1 MKRRPAVNNSSV
13 AGEVSRQADGKTV
26 LRSRRCIRPGVLIL
40 LTLMFRY
47 FKIYLAA
54 SGRCHKLDGCGKSRQ
69 TAGNKPA
76 SCGLKGKDNVTGKRN
91 NIRNIAIIAH
101 VDHGK
106 TTLVDGMLRQSG
118 IFREN
123 EQVQERVMD
132 SNDLE
137 RERGITILSKNTSVR
152 YKDIKINIVDTPGH
166 ADFGGEVERVLK
178 MVDGVLLLVD
188 AFEGPMPQ
196 TRFVLRKALQMNLKP
211 IVVVNKI
218 DRPEARP
225 REVVDEVL
233 DLFIELG
240 ADDDQIEFPVV
251 YASSREGYAVLD
263 INDERRDLEPLF
275 KTIIERVPAPAG
287 EEDKPLQFLVS
298 NIDYDDYVGRIAVG
312 RVDRGRISA
321 GQQVAVCKKDGTV
334 YRSRT
339 GRIYVFEGLKRIEC
353 EEAGVGEIVAVSGI
367 DGINIG
373 ETVCDAE
380 APEPLP
386 FVDID
391 EPTVSMTFSVNDS
404 PFAGKEGTYV
414 TSRHLR
420 DRLFKELETNV
431 SLRVEETDSADSFK
445 VSGRGELHLSIL
457 IETMRRQ
464 GYEFQVSKP
473 KVILKEIDGVV
484 CEPVE
489 LLMID
494 VPEEYMGTV
503 MEKLGSRKAEM
514 TDMRSAA
521 EGYVRLEF
529 KIPARGLIGYRSEFL
544 TDTKGNGIMNHI
556 FYGYEPYK
564 GEITQR
570 QRGSLVAWE
579 DGEAVTYGLYN
590 AQERGTLFITPG
602 TMVYEGMI
610 VGENSRNEDIVVNVC
625 KKKHVT
631 NMRAAGSDEALRL
644 TSPRILSL
652 EQALEFISDDELVEV
667 TPKNIRLRKRILDT
681 EQRAKARSRLGSGH
695 DK

>member
-1 MKRRPAVNNSSV
+1 MA
-13 AGEVSRQADGKTV
+13 E
-26 LRSRRCIRPGVLIL
+26 
-40 LTLMFRY
+40 
-47 FKIYLAA
+47 
-54 SGRCHKLDGCGKSRQ
+54 
-69 TAGNKPA
+69 
-76 SCGLKGKDNVTGKRN
+76 KRN

-137 RERGITILSKNTSVR
+137 RERGITILAKNTSVR

-225 REVVDEVL
+225 GEVVDEVL

-240 ADDDQIEFPVV
+240 ADDDQLEFPVV

-275 KTIIERVPAPAG
+275 KTIIDHVPAPAG
-287 EEDKPLQFLVS
+287 EEDKPLQLLVS

-334 YRSRT
+334 YRSKT
-339 GRIYVFEGLKRIEC
+339 SRIYVFEGLKRIEC

-380 APEPLP
+380 VPEPLP

-431 SLRVEETDSADSFK
+431 SLRVEETDSPDSFK
-445 VSGRGELHLSIL
+445 VSGRGELHLSVL

-484 CEPVE
+484 CEPIE

-521 EGYVRLEF
+521 EGYMRLEF

-644 TSPRILSL
+644 TPPRILSL